1 MSPFAE
7 ALTTTC
13 SLSTQGED
21 GGKPASSPDEHAFSA
36 DVTSLA
42 EIFGGTGISE
52 KRLGTEAGGMR
63 KSSVQG
69 FRQALLRPTQSPYLA
84 YILK

>member
-1 MSPFAE
+1 MFPFAE

-13 SLSTQGED
+13 FLSTQGED
-21 GGKPASSPDEHAFSA
+21 GGKPAFSPDDHAFSA

-52 KRLGTEAGGMR
+52 KRLGPEAAGMR

-69 FRQALLRPTQSPYLA
+69 FRQALLYPTPCP
-84 YILK
+84 